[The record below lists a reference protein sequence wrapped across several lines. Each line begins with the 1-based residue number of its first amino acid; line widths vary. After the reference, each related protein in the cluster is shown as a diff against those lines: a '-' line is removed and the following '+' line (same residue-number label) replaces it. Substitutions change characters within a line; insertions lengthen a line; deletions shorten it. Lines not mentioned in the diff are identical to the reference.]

1 MTGPGTGKQAP
12 VILPAQEDLF
22 WMYSTRQQEAVAQG
36 PGAAAS
42 APLNQHAA
50 ATSLPVQENLMLV
63 RPPRPLSQRRLLS
76 LPGMV
81 IAFALVT
88 ALLTGLALGAGLALG
103 QRTGPAFSHT
113 GSQTPASSVS
123 PTAPA
128 LVPVWR
134 GSGRTPVDAGE
145 AEAVA
150 ATFVQ
155 RYQTLD
161 SRSLEQTLAAA
172 EFVLTANARARFLGR
187 VPDVLPDPRAT
198 AAFAQQVEQEHL
210 HQVAVITAEQI
221 VAAQTQNGL
230 FFADVLVSYELFQT
244 VHGRVQSLQSRQMVV
259 LLLAVPFGNDVMGG
273 IGWLVSNWQTGTHL
287 PVLPLQ
293 P

>member
-22 WMYSTRQQEAVAQG
+22 WMYSTRQQDAVAQG

-150 ATFVQ
+150 ATFIQ

-161 SRSLEQTLAAA
+161 SRSLEQTLAAC
-172 EFVLTANARARFLGR
+172 EFVLTPEARARFLGQ

-198 AAFAQQVEQEHL
+198 TAFAGQVEQERL
-210 HQVAVITAEQI
+210 HQAAVITGEQI
-221 VAAQTQNGL
+221 VAAQTTNGQ
-230 FFADVLVSYELFQT
+230 FFVDVLVSYQLTGTIQGQ
-244 VHGRVQSLQSRQMVV
+244 VQLPQSLQMVV
-259 LLLAVPFGNDVMGG
+259 LLLAVSFGNNVMGG
-273 IGWLVSNWQTGTHL
+273 IGWLVSNWEEGTHL
-287 PVLPLQ
+287 PLLLLQ